1 VPFTAADLLK
11 PNPQQIQMVLEWF
24 AELLMNATREMIE
37 PAMRA
42 ASQDICG
49 DYSDVVPGDTRNL
62 MGFFVSLRKLMIE
75 VAAELAPG
83 INCVACL
90 TILYV

>member
-1 VPFTAADLLK
+1 
-11 PNPQQIQMVLEWF
+11 MVLEWF
-24 AELLMNATREMIE
+24 AELLMNATREVVE

-49 DYSDVVPGDTRNL
+49 DYSDIFPGDTRNL
-62 MGFFVSLRKLMIE
+62 MGFFMSLRKLMIE
-75 VAAELAPG
+75 VVADLSPG
-83 INCVACL
+83 SNFVACL